1 MPSDASLEEIKEN
14 ALKILSEK
22 GFDGM
27 DEAVAYMIKNWKMN
41 EILMDIGILR
51 VENLD
56 LIGVTE
62 WIKGFK

>member
-1 MPSDASLEEIKEN
+1 
-14 ALKILSEK
+14 
-22 GFDGM
+22 M